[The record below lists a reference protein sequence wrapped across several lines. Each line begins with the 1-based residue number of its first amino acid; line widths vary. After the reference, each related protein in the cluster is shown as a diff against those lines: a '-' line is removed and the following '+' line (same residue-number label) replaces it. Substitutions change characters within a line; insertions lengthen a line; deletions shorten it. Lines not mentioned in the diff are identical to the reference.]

1 MKDKRMKTHKLMMIR
16 LLKAIP
22 GYRAGNVVARRI
34 PHAER
39 LIEMKIAE
47 PYVVKQEKRTIQT
60 KEEKFIPETKEY
72 NGIKAPPVKDFSQ
85 TSIKNLGEII
95 GDLSEDELLNI
106 IKVDERV
113 SAVRLAKRE
122 IARRE
127 ED

>member
-22 GYRAGNVVARRI
+22 GHRAGNVIARRT
-34 PHAER
+34 PHAQR

-47 PYVVKQEKRTIQT
+47 PYVVKQEKKTIET
-60 KEEKFIPETKEY
+60 KEEKFIPETKELR
-72 NGIKAPPVKDFSQ
+72 DFSQ

-95 GDLSEDELLNI
+95 GELSEDELLNI